1 VGKVRDTGI
10 QRKEIQ
16 DVLVSRVRH
25 SFLFFV
31 QNREMWAKT
40 EISSETGALPLSFRF
55 CYRKGE
61 NVRKNRF
68 AENRQK
74 MSSETVAPYS

>member
-1 VGKVRDTGI
+1 
-10 QRKEIQ
+10 
-16 DVLVSRVRH
+16 
-25 SFLFFV
+25 
-31 QNREMWAKT
+31 MWAKT

-74 MSSETVAPYS
+74 MSSETVAPY